1 MVKRVAI
8 LTNYVSPHRLPMY
21 QAVARRVSELQ
32 VFISTPM
39 EANRSWQIDWGGL
52 NVTVQRNLTLKR
64 TWRHPQGFSEPLYVH
79 IPYDTLWQLH
89 QYQPDIIISDEL
101 GMRSF
106 QATLYRKFHPKTRL
120 IIWAALSE
128 YSEKGRGW
136 LRHMLRRIIL
146 PQADAVLVNGN
157 SGKRYICNVFGISE
171 EKIFFSPYT
180 SDISPFLAI
189 PLSKKASATNRLLS
203 VGQLIIRKG
212 LLPFM
217 NTLAKWGENHPEQ
230 NIEFW
235 IAGSGT
241 LQETLAAE
249 PMAENITVK
258 FLGDIEYQKLP
269 EVYAEGGIFVFPTL
283 ADEWG
288 VVTNEAMGS
297 GLPVLG
303 SLYSQSVEELV
314 EDGVTGWVFRPDNQ
328 EEIYSALERALGTT
342 EDDLAKMRSMAR
354 DRIQYLTPDSVA
366 DNILEAIGYVT
377 QKLEVRSQK

>member
-1 MVKRVAI
+1 
-8 LTNYVSPHRLPMY
+8 MY